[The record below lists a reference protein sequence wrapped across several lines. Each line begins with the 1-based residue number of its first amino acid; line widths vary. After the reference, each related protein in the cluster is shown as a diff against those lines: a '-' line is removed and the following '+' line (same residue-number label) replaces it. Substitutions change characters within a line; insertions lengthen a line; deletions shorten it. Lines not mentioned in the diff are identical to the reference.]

1 MSKAYKKLVRD
12 KIPEIIRAAGQEP
25 VTRILDDQE
34 FLDSLITKL
43 GEETAEFAAE
53 PSLEELADLQEVLD
67 AIREQLGYDAKQL
80 ADQQQHKCQE
90 RGGFEKRIYLEEVK
104 DV

>member
-1 MSKAYKKLVRD
+1 MRYGKLVRD
-12 KIPEIIRAAGQEP
+12 KIPEIIRAKGQAP
-25 VTRILDDQE
+25 VTRILDDRE
-34 FLDSLITKL
+34 FLDALIAKL

-67 AIREQLGYDAKQL
+67 AIREQLGYETKQL
-80 ADQQQHKCQE
+80 ADQQQHKRLE
-90 RGGFEKRIYLEEVK
+90 RGGFKKRIYLEEVK